1 MEIVRLT
8 KDDYDELLSV
18 LNTVFTKQNKRE
30 MDFEK
35 EVPKMWVRDDEHMG
49 RHLAVKEN
57 GKICAVLG
65 VYPLRFKV
73 GDTELLFSTLG
84 NVATL
89 PECVGKG
96 YMKTLMGEAMK
107 ELERIGADASRL
119 LGARQRYSRYGY
131 EPSGTA
137 YNFQVNAFTT
147 KYCFDGEMKIEFRE
161 ISYDDQ
167 KELAYIKA
175 LHEKKPVHVIR
186 SYDETLKGDYDA
198 LCAGNHKIY
207 IALNEKS
214 EPVGY
219 FSVSQSMTDIGDYAA
234 ENLETLKAMVYQ
246 FQQKTDKALYFS
258 VPAHNVE
265 EVRYFAGVSAGM
277 FAFYPSRF
285 KIINFDKVA
294 DAFLKVKKQS
304 GAFLPEG
311 ESVIGIEDWG
321 NLLIGNKNGEA
332 YCKKTDRE
340 AAFTLNK
347 LDATRFL
354 FGPFSP
360 DTVIC
365 PDAFLSALLPLP
377 LSWCGLDRV

>member
-1 MEIVRLT
+1 
-8 KDDYDELLSV
+8 
-18 LNTVFTKQNKRE
+18 
-30 MDFEK
+30 
-35 EVPKMWVRDDEHMG
+35 
-49 RHLAVKEN
+49 
-57 GKICAVLG
+57 
-65 VYPLRFKV
+65 
-73 GDTELLFSTLG
+73 
-84 NVATL
+84 
-89 PECVGKG
+89 
-96 YMKTLMGEAMK
+96 
-107 ELERIGADASRL
+107 
-119 LGARQRYSRYGY
+119 
-131 EPSGTA
+131 
-137 YNFQVNAFTT
+137 
-147 KYCFDGEMKIEFRE
+147 
-161 ISYDDQ
+161 
-167 KELAYIKA
+167 
-175 LHEKKPVHVIR
+175 
-186 SYDETLKGDYDA
+186 
-198 LCAGNHKIY
+198 
-207 IALNEKS
+207 
-214 EPVGY
+214 
-219 FSVSQSMTDIGDYAA
+219 MTDIGDYAA